1 MTTRHEEQL
10 RAIWQDQVV
19 PDFRMTHDQLRARAQ
34 EFERTIRRRNR
45 SDYVSFGL
53 VALISAF
60 GVVAVPGVLTRVGAF
75 LMLAWA
81 ALSVYGLRLYGAMS
95 IGAGADASAVLEC
108 HRRQLERQ
116 RDIALSWPWG
126 LGLVIPGF
134 VLVCLGM
141 SLGPRQLDW
150 AVPAVFIAVFLFG
163 YVAIVI
169 YGKILAGR
177 WQREIDAL
185 QALRH
190 DAN

>member
-1 MTTRHEEQL
+1 MTTQHEEQL
-10 RAIWQDQVV
+10 RAIWQDQIV
-19 PDFRMTHDQLRARAQ
+19 PDFRMTHDQLRARAG
-34 EFERTIRRRNR
+34 EFETAIRRRNR
-45 SDYVSFGL
+45 RDYVSFAL
-53 VALISAF
+53 IALISAF
-60 GVVAVPGVLTRVGAF
+60 GVVAGAGVLIRVGAV

-81 ALSVYGLRLYGAMS
+81 VLSIYWLRFYGAMS
-95 IGAGADASAVLEC
+95 VGAGTEAPALLEG

-116 RDIALSWPWG
+116 RDIALSWPWD

-134 VLVCLGM
+134 LLICLGM
-141 SLGPRQLDW
+141 SLGPRQLEW
-150 AVPAVFIAVFLFG
+150 AVPAVFIGVFLFA

-169 YGKILAGR
+169 YGKVLAGR

>member
-1 MTTRHEEQL
+1 MATPHEEQL
-10 RAIWQDQVV
+10 RAIWRDQVV
-19 PDFRMTHDQLRARAQ
+19 PDFRLTHGQLRARAEQ
-34 EFERTIRRRNR
+34 FETAIRRRNR
-45 SDYVSFGL
+45 RDHVSFALTG
-53 VALISAF
+53 LISAF
-60 GVVAVPGVLTRVGAF
+60 GAVAGAGLLIRVGAL
-75 LMLAWA
+75 LMLAWTL
-81 ALSVYGLRLYGAMS
+81 LSIYWLRLYGAMPVGS
-95 IGAGADASAVLEC
+95 GAEASSLLEC

-150 AVPAVFIAVFLFG
+150 TIPAVFIGVFLFG
-163 YVAIVI
+163 YAAVVI
-169 YGKILAGR
+169 YGKVLAGR